1 MSQSSTAGI
10 DMLLEIIDAE
20 DTEPPPAAAE
30 PPPAA
35 AEPPPAAAEP
45 PPATAEPPPAT
56 AEPPPAAAEPPPAA
70 SRARKLPAFAR
81 AAGGGPT
88 PAARKLP
95 RFDEAARSGALPPLA
110 LPVPIVYTRSE
121 GEADELCEALV
132 AAADAGTLSLVGF
145 DIEWTVTYESGKT
158 QRPAALVQ
166 LATGTSV
173 YLFHVA
179 AMGRFPE
186 RLATVI
192 EDGRVLKAGS
202 KVLNDMHKLRRDFG
216 LQAAGLLEHQRLAA
230 AVLTYGERPWSLSE
244 LVEACL
250 RRHLPKEERVRT
262 SAWESTCLDDE
273 QTRYAALDAW
283 ASRAVALEL
292 LSRQRE
298 TPPAATAASAA
309 ATVAACSTN
318 MACTTMA
325 STTAMA
331 CSTMAS
337 TTMASTT
344 AMACSTMACTAPA
357 ATAQFGAAEDAWHPA
372 GVPMRLVDS
381 IEVDP
386 MWSRRTG
393 GRQWLH
399 RRGE

>member
-45 PPATAEPPPAT
+45 PLAA

-70 SRARKLPAFAR
+70 ARARKLPAFGR

-179 AMGRFPE
+179 AMSRFPE

-192 EDGRVLKAGS
+192 EDRRVLKAGS

-292 LSRQRE
+292 LSRQ
-298 TPPAATAASAA
+298 P
-309 ATVAACSTN
+309 
-318 MACTTMA
+318 
-325 STTAMA
+325 
-331 CSTMAS
+331 
-337 TTMASTT
+337 
-344 AMACSTMACTAPA
+344 
-357 ATAQFGAAEDAWHPA
+357 

>member
-10 DMLLEIIDAE
+10 DTLLEIIDAE

-30 PPPAA
+30 HPPAAAERPPAA
-35 AEPPPAAAEP
+35 AEPPPAAA
-45 PPATAEPPPAT
+45 
-56 AEPPPAAAEPPPAA
+56 
-70 SRARKLPAFAR
+70 RARKRPAFAR

-145 DIEWTVTYESGKT
+145 DIEWTVTYESGKS

-179 AMGRFPE
+179 AMSRFPE

-244 LVEACL
+244 LVETCL
-250 RRHLPKEERVRT
+250 RRRLTKEERVRT
-262 SAWESTCLDDE
+262 SAWESKCLDDE

-292 LSRQRE
+292 LSRWPRVR
-298 TPPAATAASAA
+298 PATAASAA
-309 ATVAACSTN
+309 ASASATIAASS
-318 MACTTMA
+318 AA
-325 STTAMA
+325 
-331 CSTMAS
+331 
-337 TTMASTT
+337 
-344 AMACSTMACTAPA
+344 MACTAAMACAMPA
-357 ATAQFGAAEDAWHPA
+357 ATPQLGAAEEAWHPA

>member
-10 DMLLEIIDAE
+10 DTLLEIIDAE

-30 PPPAA
+30 HPPAAAEHPPAAAERPPAA
-35 AEPPPAAAEP
+35 AEPPLAAA
-45 PPATAEPPPAT
+45 
-56 AEPPPAAAEPPPAA
+56 
-70 SRARKLPAFAR
+70 RARKLPAFAR
-81 AAGGGPT
+81 AAGGGPP

-95 RFDEAARSGALPPLA
+95 RFDEASQSGALPPLA

-145 DIEWTVTYESGKT
+145 DIEWTVTYESGKS

-179 AMGRFPE
+179 AMSRFPE

-192 EDGRVLKAGS
+192 EDRRVLKAGS

-244 LVEACL
+244 LVETCL
-250 RRHLPKEERVRT
+250 RRRLTKEERVRT
-262 SAWESTCLDDE
+262 SAWESKCLDDE

-292 LSRQRE
+292 LSRWPRVR
-298 TPPAATAASAA
+298 PATAASAA
-309 ATVAACSTN
+309 ASASATIAASS
-318 MACTTMA
+318 AA
-325 STTAMA
+325 
-331 CSTMAS
+331 
-337 TTMASTT
+337 
-344 AMACSTMACTAPA
+344 MACTAAMACAMPA
-357 ATAQFGAAEDAWHPA
+357 ATPQLGAAEEAWHPA